1 MTADMERYR
10 DYLKLIVSA
19 TYHRT
24 AQMMSSPKDIGTLF
38 EAVQW
43 ASQNTEL
50 GGRPEWIIPNR
61 MFLWSGV
68 NVLDIDT
75 STLRFIGVG
84 RKSDAAGGKVTTRVT
99 VIMRIGWY
107 KFQFLT
113 TLRTL
118 ARFKP
123 SGLSATRAIVGASR

>member
-1 MTADMERYR
+1 MSADIERYH

-24 AQMMSSPKDIGTLF
+24 AEMMSSPQDIVTLF
-38 EAVQW
+38 EAAQW

-50 GGRPEWIIPNR
+50 GGHPEWVIQNR

-75 STLRFIGVG
+75 STLRFIGIG
-84 RKSDAAGGKVTTRVT
+84 QKFNAKGKLVTRVT
-99 VIMRIGWY
+99 IIMRIGWY
-107 KFQFLT
+107 KLQFLA
-113 TLRTL
+113 TLRAL
-118 ARFKP
+118 
-123 SGLSATRAIVGASR
+123 GLV

>member
-1 MTADMERYR
+1 MTTDVERYR

-38 EAVQW
+38 EAAQW

-50 GGRPEWIIPNR
+50 GGHPEWVIPNR

-84 RKSDAAGGKVTTRVT
+84 QKSDAVGGKVTTRVT
-99 VIMRIGWY
+99 IIMRIGWY
-107 KFQFLT
+107 KLQFLT

-118 ARFKP
+118 GRLRP
-123 SGLSATRAIVGASR
+123 SGLSATRAIAAASR